1 MHVLSEELDTSGGD
15 LPPPV
20 LRGALIDQRLT
31 SLIASVTTA
40 LDEYRRL
47 AAEEPADE
55 SQPEAAVPP
64 LGEVTNG
71 AVAGS
76 AQLEAKLTEAKATV
90 EATTNPSSQRADNLK
105 REINDAVGLNRL
117 ARVELQMQKIFV
129 NLYRRIV
136 YALKDYPQLISDT
149 FTNLKLGADI
159 AQMGYERWHEFK
171 RSWATHLFEEFKKTC
186 DMLVAAAVKLE
197 QRRAKANEDRMRA
210 EGRIKILVFPPA
222 REEVRWIK
230 PGAGRS
236 SSEVFWDLEGGPE
249 MVVVPAGKFIRGSPD
264 DEPERLQD
272 EGPQR
277 EVTFARPF
285 AAGRHAVTRGQFTA
299 FVKAAS
305 HKMDEGWHNPGF
317 RQDNS
322 HPVVGVSW
330 DDAKAYASW
339 LAEVTGR
346 LYRLLTEAEWEYAA
360 RAGTATPFWWGPSIT
375 PAQANYDG
383 NYVYEGGGSKGEY
396 RQGTVPVGSFEPNPW
411 GLYNVHGNVW
421 EWCEDTWHD
430 NYKGAPTDGSAWLPK
445 RANRGRQ
452 SNQSS
457 SRVVRGGAWSSDPGD
472 LRSARRNW
480 LTTEVL
486 GSLLGFR
493 LARTL
498 TS

>member
-285 AAGRHAVTRGQFTA
+285 AACG
-299 FVKAAS
+299 
-305 HKMDEGWHNPGF
+305 
-317 RQDNS
+317 
-322 HPVVGVSW
+322 
-330 DDAKAYASW
+330 DARS
-339 LAEVTGR
+339 VHR
-346 LYRLLTEAEWEYAA
+346 L
-360 RAGTATPFWWGPSIT
+360 
-375 PAQANYDG
+375 
-383 NYVYEGGGSKGEY
+383 
-396 RQGTVPVGSFEPNPW
+396 RQGCKP
-411 GLYNVHGNVW
+411 
-421 EWCEDTWHD
+421 
-430 NYKGAPTDGSAWLPK
+430 
-445 RANRGRQ
+445 
-452 SNQSS
+452 
-457 SRVVRGGAWSSDPGD
+457 
-472 LRSARRNW
+472 
-480 LTTEVL
+480 
-486 GSLLGFR
+486 
-493 LARTL
+493 
-498 TS
+498 